1 MRGSLVE
8 NVMIYMCIYIIIA
21 VGSTSVEIL
30 VVIINDD
37 EPEVDESFEVQLVSV
52 AESSSQMI
60 DSEQVRMKFYITQSC
75 KQ

>member
-1 MRGSLVE
+1 M
-8 NVMIYMCIYIIIA
+8 YIYIIIS

-37 EPEVDESFEVQLVSV
+37 EPEIDESFEVQLVSV

-60 DSEQVRMKFYITQSC
+60 DSEQVRMTFYITQSSR
-75 KQ
+75 

>member
-8 NVMIYMCIYIIIA
+8 NVIIYMCIYIIIA